1 MHGLCLI
8 FLYFLLYLV
17 LVKISYID
25 SVIYRYV
32 IIVNYLISIF
42 SINLQINLRLIVLT
56 INCSS
61 FQVSNLLRTQYV
73 ILASF
78 TLHQQLVSHYLV
90 AIERLPHFIAGAV
103 YAVKQTF
110 SQDKRLKNSNF
121 GPCIARDT
129 IDNFQ
134 LNFL

>member
-1 MHGLCLI
+1 MRLYIRTVHYAVHAATPE
-8 FLYFLLYLV
+8 FLVIDLHMLNYFGELSYYRVFLSAIRCYC
-17 LVKISYID
+17 ISR
-25 SVIYRYV
+25 SE
-32 IIVNYLISIF
+32 
-42 SINLQINLRLIVLT
+42 SIN
-56 INCSS
+56 
-61 FQVSNLLRTQYV
+61 
-73 ILASF
+73 ILFLA
-78 TLHQQLVSHYLV
+78 
-90 AIERLPHFIAGAV
+90 HFIAGAV